1 MTNKNKLNLR
11 EKFKYFI
18 LYSKPGKDIIYSHT
32 IILISSILIYFISDI
47 NIALFLLSVLAFE
60 FVFLQFI
67 WAYRDNSDKENQIKT
82 AIIQLSIK
90 FIIATIFVF
99 LYYLTIKI
107 IYIFTGI
114 HLFIPAAIFIFIIY
128 MSYSIYRL
136 KKI

>member
-1 MTNKNKLNLR
+1 MTDKNKLNLR
-11 EKFKYFI
+11 EKFKHFI

-47 NIALFLLSVLAFE
+47 NIALFLLSVLVVE

-90 FIIATIFVF
+90 FIIATIFVV
-99 LYYLTIKI
+99 LYYLIIKI
-107 IYIFTGI
+107 IYMFTGI
-114 HLFIPAAIFIFIIY
+114 YLFIPAAIFIFIIY
-128 MSYSIYRL
+128 MSYSIHRL

>member
-47 NIALFLLSVLAFE
+47 NIALFLLSVLVLE

-90 FIIATIFVF
+90 FIVATIFVV

-107 IYIFTGI
+107 IYMFTGI
-114 HLFIPAAIFIFIIY
+114 YLFIPAAIFIFIIY

-136 KKI
+136 EKI